1 MKRDPLSTYQKKRN
15 FEKTPEPSGSAAP
28 ANCRTGGNRF
38 SIQEHHARRLHYDL
52 RLEMGGVLKSWAIP
66 KGLPASEEERRL
78 AVRTEDHPLDYL
90 DFEGIIPEGNYGAGE
105 VVLWEIGTYQIL
117 SGDLEKGK
125 LTFVVSGR
133 RHHGQYTLIRTKRKG
148 EKEAWLIMKTGSPL
162 PQGNDPLPS
171 LFVPMRAVLGE
182 TLFADP
188 GWVFEE
194 KWDGVRALARLVR
207 KDQEIEIDLW
217 GRNLSR
223 FESQYPEV
231 VEGLRALMTAN
242 RSIDSLILDGEIVTL
257 DERGRSSFQRL
268 QHRMHL
274 TDPQEVEAMQKE
286 APVIYF
292 LFDLLYING
301 KLLMEAPLIYRRE
314 LLGSLLLPRGPL
326 QLSPLSEE
334 GAALFER
341 LRAEGGEGV
350 VAKRKDSGYFPGKR
364 SREWIKFKLVQ
375 ELDCVVAGWTEG
387 RGNRSHT
394 IGALLLGL
402 YEGETLQYI
411 SHTGSGFDAEMLRQ
425 VEKRLR
431 PLEIDRCP
439 FAIRP
444 KTNARAHWTKPRL
457 VARVKFTHWTEDRH
471 LRAPILLG
479 LRDDVAPEAC
489 RFEPRVKAEEV
500 VPEEKKTKPAIWIG
514 ERVAVQFEG
523 NRLELSHLDKRF
535 WPKQGYTKADLIE
548 YYVKVAPFLLPHL
561 TDRPLTL
568 IRFPEGI
575 EGESFYQKDWKEAA
589 PPWVK
594 RVMIETEE
602 ESKRRMIVCNNASTL
617 VWLANL
623 GNIELHPSYSR
634 IDLEGDLAPPDFIV
648 FDIDPPKEGGKGLVD
663 WKRFEQ
669 GAEVALWLYDL
680 LTGMGL
686 RSYLKTTGK
695 SGLHVFV
702 PVIPIYSYTQTRRF
716 ARAIAEQ
723 LQAEHPKEITTAW
736 QKERREKKVLIDFNQ
751 NAAGKTLASIYSL
764 RAVPEATVSFPV
776 SWDALPRI
784 SPLDYTLESAPAL
797 LAKSGDLWEGI
808 LKSAQDPMDA
818 LKKFQ

>member
-1 MKRDPLSTYQKKRN
+1 MKKSPLSLYRQKRN
-15 FEKTPEPSGSAAP
+15 FDKTPEPSGVSE
-28 ANCRTGGNRF
+28 RRSSGGNRF

-52 RLEMGGVLKSWAIP
+52 RLEMDGVLKSWAIP
-66 KGLPASEEERRL
+66 KGLPESEEERRL

-90 DFEGIIPEGNYGAGE
+90 DFEGMIPEGNYGAGE
-105 VVLWEIGTYQIL
+105 VLLWEIGTYRIV
-117 SGDLEKGK
+117 SGDLDQGK

-133 RHHGQYTLIRTKRKG
+133 RHHGRYTLVRTGPRG

-162 PQGNDPLPS
+162 PEGNDPLPS
-171 LFVPMRAVLGE
+171 PFVPMRAALGE
-182 TLFADP
+182 SPFFDP
-188 GWVFEE
+188 DWFFEE

-207 KDQEIEIDLW
+207 GENEIQVDLW

-223 FESQYPEV
+223 FEAHYPEV
-231 VEGLRALMTAN
+231 VEPLRDLVEAN
-242 RSIDSLILDGEIVTL
+242 RSIRSLILDGEVVAL
-257 DERGRSSFQRL
+257 DEKGKPSFQLL
-268 QHRMHL
+268 QRRMHL
-274 TDPQEVEAMQKE
+274 TDPKE
-286 APVIYF
+286 IGVMLKETPVTYF
-292 LFDLLYING
+292 LFDLLYMNG
-301 KLLMEAPLIYRRE
+301 KSLIDAPLVYRRE
-314 LLGSLLLPRGPL
+314 LLASLTLPGVSLR
-326 QLSPLSEE
+326 LSPLYED
-334 GAALFER
+334 GRDLFER

-350 VAKRKDSGYFPGKR
+350 VAKRKDSAYSPGRR

-402 YEGETLQYI
+402 YEGDALQYV
-411 SHTGSGFDAEMLRQ
+411 SHTGSGFDADTLKQ

-439 FAIRP
+439 FSTRP
-444 KTNARAHWTKPRL
+444 KTNARAHWVSPSL
-457 VARVKFTHWTEDRH
+457 VARVKFTHWTGDRH

-479 LRDDVAPEAC
+479 LRDDVAPKEC
-489 RFEPRVKAEEV
+489 RFEPQVKTEEI
-500 VPEEKKTKPAIWIG
+500 VPEKKQDKAIWIG

-523 NRLELSHLDKRF
+523 NRLDLSHLDKRF

-548 YYVKVAPFLLPHL
+548 YYTKVGSFLLPHL
-561 TDRPLTL
+561 SGRPLTL

-575 EGESFYQKDWKEAA
+575 EGESFYQKDWKETA

-594 RVMIETEE
+594 RVTIETDE
-602 ESKRRMIVCNNASTL
+602 ESERRMIVCNNASTL

-634 IDLEGDLAPPDFIV
+634 VDPEGVLAPPDFIV
-648 FDIDPPKEGGKGLVD
+648 FDIDPPKGEGKGEVD
-663 WKRFEQ
+663 WKGFEQ
-669 GAEVALWLYDL
+669 GAEVALGLHRL
-680 LTGMGL
+680 LTEMGMQ
-686 RSYLKTTGK
+686 SYVKTTGK

-702 PVIPIYSYTQTRRF
+702 PIIPIYSYIQTRRF
-716 ARAIAEQ
+716 ARAMAEQ
-723 LQAEHPKEITTAW
+723 LQADRPKEITTAW
-736 QKERREKKVLIDFNQ
+736 QKEQRGKKVLIDFNQ

-776 SWDALPRI
+776 EWKGLSRV
-784 SPLDYTLESAPAL
+784 SPLDYTLESVPDL

-808 LKSAQDPMDA
+808 LESAQDPMEA
-818 LKKFQ
+818 LKKLQ

>member
-1 MKRDPLSTYQKKRN
+1 MKKGQLSLYQKKRN
-15 FEKTPEPSGSAAP
+15 FNQTPEPSGVEGAEHPS
-28 ANCRTGGNRF
+28 GNRF

-52 RLEMGGVLKSWAIP
+52 RLERDGVLKSWAIP
-66 KGLPASEEERRL
+66 KGLPASENERHL

-105 VVLWEIGTYQIL
+105 VVLWEIGTYRIV
-117 SGDLEKGK
+117 SGDLDRGK

-133 RHHGQYTLIRTKRKG
+133 RHHGQYTLVRTKGTG
-148 EKEAWLIMKTGSPL
+148 EKEAWLIMKTGSSL
-162 PQGNDPLPS
+162 PQGKDPLPS
-171 LFVPMRAVLGE
+171 PFVPMRAVLGYQ
-182 TLFADP
+182 LFSDP
-188 GWVFEE
+188 EWVFEE

-207 KDQEIEIDLW
+207 EGDEVEVDLW

-223 FESQYPEV
+223 FEAQYPEV
-231 VEGLRALMTAN
+231 VEGLRDLMTAN
-242 RSIDSLILDGEIVTL
+242 RSIHSLILDGEVVTL
-257 DERGRSSFQRL
+257 DERGKSSFQKL

-274 TDPQEVEAMQKE
+274 TDSREIGAVQKE
-286 APVIYF
+286 APVIYL

-301 KLLMEAPLIYRRE
+301 QSLMEAPLSYRRE
-314 LLGSLLLPRGPL
+314 LLSSLSLPRGPV
-326 QLSPLSEE
+326 QRSPLYED
-334 GAALFER
+334 GIALFDR

-350 VAKRKDSGYFPGKR
+350 VAKRKESGYLPGKR

-402 YEGETLQYI
+402 YEGEALQYI

-425 VEKRLR
+425 VEKKLR
-431 PLEIDRCP
+431 PLEINQCP
-439 FAIRP
+439 FATRP
-444 KTNARAHWTKPRL
+444 KTNARPHWVTPRL

-479 LRDDVAPEAC
+479 LRDDITPEEC
-489 RFEPRVKAEEV
+489 RFEPQVKAEEI
-500 VPEEKKTKPAIWIG
+500 VPEKKKAKPAIWIG

-523 NRLELSHLDKRF
+523 HRIDLSHLDKRF
-535 WPKQGYTKADLIE
+535 WPRQDYTKADLIE

-561 TDRPLTL
+561 NDRPLTL

-594 RVMIETEE
+594 RVAIETEE

-634 IDLEGDLAPPDFIV
+634 VDSEGVLAPPDFIV
-648 FDIDPPKEGGKGLVD
+648 FDIDPPKEEGGGPVD

-669 GAEVALWLYDL
+669 GAEVALWLRHL
-680 LTGMGL
+680 LTEMGM
-686 RSYLKTTGK
+686 SSFVKTTGK
-695 SGLHVFV
+695 SGLHIFV
-702 PVIPIYSYTQTRRF
+702 PILPIYSYIQTRRF

-723 LQAEHPKEITTAW
+723 LQADHPKEITTAW
-736 QKERREKKVLIDFNQ
+736 QKERRGKKVLIDFNQ

-764 RAVPEATVSFPV
+764 RAVPEVTVSFPV
-776 SWDALPRI
+776 AWEALSRV
-784 SPLDYTLESAPAL
+784 SPLDFTMESVPDL

-818 LKKFQ
+818 LKKLQ